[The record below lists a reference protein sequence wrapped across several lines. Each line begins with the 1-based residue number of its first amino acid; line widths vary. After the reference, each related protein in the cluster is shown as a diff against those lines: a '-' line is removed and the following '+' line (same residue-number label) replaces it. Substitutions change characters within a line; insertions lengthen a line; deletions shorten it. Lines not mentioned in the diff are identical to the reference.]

1 EPGGSSF
8 VRDLAVIAGDAPI
21 QIYRGLPVP
30 VALAGA
36 RNDSEALSVAAL
48 RKDTDGAASVSVRA
62 VDSKGIVLAESSGSF
77 DPGAEQT
84 EVRFDLPVELRND
97 VARLE
102 IADQE
107 SAAGVQLLDDRWQ
120 RRTVGLLSGASSD
133 LARRLLSP
141 VFFLERG
148 LSSFAELRVPRSGDR
163 AAAVPE
169 LIEQGLSAMML
180 ADVGRLAENTE
191 RALTQWVENGGV

>member
-1 EPGGSSF
+1 
-8 VRDLAVIAGDAPI
+8 
-21 QIYRGLPVP
+21 
-30 VALAGA
+30 
-36 RNDSEALSVAAL
+36 
-48 RKDTDGAASVSVRA
+48 
-62 VDSKGIVLAESSGSF
+62 
-77 DPGAEQT
+77 
-84 EVRFDLPVELRND
+84 

-133 LARRLLSP
+133 LAQPLLSP
-141 VFFLERG
+141 VFYLERA
-148 LSSFAELRVPRSGDR
+148 LSPFAELRVPRSGDL

-169 LIEQGLSAMML
+169 LIEQGLSVMML

-191 RALTQWVENGGV
+191 RTLTQWVENGGVVVRFAGPRMAGGTDDLIPTQLRTGGPSLGGSLSWAEPQPLAGSSAISPFSGLAVPEDVTVNRLVLAEPVPELGERTWAVLRDEI